1 MNLQFSLGMVWT
13 AIVVTLAITQLIA
26 AVYVAGYSFV
36 KLLSLFVS
44 HCKNQVCH
52 HHVCYPLHEASKPS
66 LRPRQTPPEGG
77 ATCFANA
84 AAAYEALDAEK
95 KERLRTLELGD
106 PA

>member
-52 HHVCYPLHEASKPS
+52 HHVCYPLHE
-66 LRPRQTPPEGG
+66 GG